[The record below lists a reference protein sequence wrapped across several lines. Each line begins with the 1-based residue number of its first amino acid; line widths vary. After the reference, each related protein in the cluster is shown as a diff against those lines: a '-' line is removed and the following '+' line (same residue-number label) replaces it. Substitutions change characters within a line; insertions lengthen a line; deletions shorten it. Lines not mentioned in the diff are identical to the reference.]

1 MTNLTNGTQE
11 LRLQSPVSDTFE
23 WLVGGYYTHEKGG
36 IFQRIDV
43 FEPGTLT
50 VDPMMPQF
58 ADIFTTSTSEEY
70 AAFENAI
77 VSIGGNAL
85 AGVVNYLF
93 AVFLAE
99 GTALARRD
107 EGEDPLRGAADI
119 HAERRADERP
129 TDEGRTRH

>member
-58 ADIFTTSTSEEY
+58 ADIFTTSTYEEY
-70 AAFENAI
+70 AAFANAT
-77 VSIGGNAL
+77 VHIGPRFDVTFGGRYSRNDQ
-85 AGVVNYLF
+85 F
-93 AVFLAE
+93 ADQG
-99 GTALARRD
+99 GT
-107 EGEDPLRGAADI
+107 
-119 HAERRADERP
+119 
-129 TDEGRTRH
+129 GRSEEHTSELQSLMRISYAVLCLK

>member
-1 MTNLTNGTQE
+1 MTNLTKWTQE

-58 ADIFTTSTSEEY
+58 ADIFTTSTYEEY
-70 AAFENAI
+70 AAFANAT
-77 VSIGGNAL
+77 VPIGPRFDVTFG
-85 AGVVNYLF
+85 G
-93 AVFLAE
+93 
-99 GTALARRD
+99 RRS
-107 EGEDPLRGAADI
+107 E
-119 HAERRADERP
+119 ERRVGKECVSTCRSRCSP
-129 TDEGRTRH
+129 FHSTKKQL

>member
-1 MTNLTNGTQE
+1 MTRRPPRSTLTDTLFPYTTLFRSGPGDIGLAQMTNLTKWTQE

-58 ADIFTTSTSEEY
+58 ADIFTTSTYEEY
-70 AAFENAI
+70 AAFANAT
-77 VSIGGNAL
+77 VHIGPRFDVTFGDRKSKRLNSS
-85 AGVVNYLF
+85 
-93 AVFLAE
+93 
-99 GTALARRD
+99 
-107 EGEDPLRGAADI
+107 
-119 HAERRADERP
+119 H
-129 TDEGRTRH
+129 

>member
-58 ADIFTTSTSEEY
+58 ADIFTTSTYEEY
-70 AAFENAI
+70 AAFANAT
-77 VSIGGNAL
+77 VHIGPRFDVTFGGRYSRNDQ
-85 AGVVNYLF
+85 F
-93 AVFLAE
+93 ADQD
-99 GTALARRD
+99 RKS
-107 EGEDPLRGAADI
+107 
-119 HAERRADERP
+119 
-129 TDEGRTRH
+129 TRLNSSH